1 MRVRTESHAAMTFIE
16 LLVVIAVIA
25 IMASILMP
33 VYASA
38 KRKAKQARC
47 SANLHQLGHAFALY
61 QHDWDGNW
69 PTAAAS
75 PWGDSI
81 RPYVRLDY
89 LKLACPLLKGPT
101 QPVDHVPGYALNAGI
116 YFRTAAESEIQFPV
130 TTVAL
135 LDAPLQVSCAY
146 EPDPWATI
154 QRPQPPP
161 ESAWK
166 RHDGGANYLFCDQHI
181 KWYKPESVLAH
192 RSNTQDGKTP
202 SFAIS
207 WDN

>member
-1 MRVRTESHAAMTFIE
+1 MRARWQRRFAMTFIE
-16 LLVVIAVIA
+16 LLVVIAVLA

-38 KRKAKQARC
+38 KRRARQARC
-47 SANLHQLGHAFALY
+47 SGNLHQLGHAFALY
-61 QHDWDGNW
+61 QNDWDGNW

-75 PWGDSI
+75 PWGDSV
-81 RPYVRLDY
+81 RPYLRTDY
-89 LKLACPLLKGPT
+89 VKLACPTLKGPI
-101 QPVDHVPGYALNAGI
+101 QPVDHIPGYALNAGI
-116 YFRTAAESEIQFPV
+116 YFRPAPASDIQYPA
-130 TTVAL
+130 TTVAA
-135 LDAPLQVSCAY
+135 LDAPWQVSCAY
-146 EPDPWATI
+146 GPDPFATTT
-154 QRPQPPP
+154 RPQPPP

-181 KWYKPESVLAH
+181 KWYKPDSVLPY